1 MNATVEPICLTEAAR
16 RQVAEIIREKGIPD
30 FYGLR
35 VGLRGAGCGAEYLLG
50 FDTATGSDETYHL
63 DGVRVVID
71 RRHLMYVLG
80 LEIDFEAGEAG
91 AGFSFSKPASVG

>member
-1 MNATVEPICLTEAAR
+1 MTTVEPIRLTEAAR
-16 RQVAEIIREKGIPD
+16 RQIREIIEEKGIPD

-50 FDTATGSDETYHL
+50 FDTAGEADDAY
-63 DGVRVVID
+63 RVNDVPVLID

-80 LEIDFEAGEAG
+80 LEIDFEAGETG
-91 AGFSFSKPASVG
+91 VGFSFHKP

>member
-1 MNATVEPICLTEAAR
+1 MTAKPIQLTEAAR
-16 RQVAEIIREKGIPD
+16 RQVESLIQEKGIPA

-50 FDTATGSDETYHL
+50 FDTATESDETYHL
-63 DGVRVVID
+63 DGVQVFIE

-80 LEIDFEAGEAG
+80 LEIDFEAGKDG
-91 AGFSFSKPASVG
+91 AGFSFSKPSPIG